1 MITVLANVLL
11 GTPAPLG
18 AFLMLYICCVTDI
31 PPSLSLVAEKTEAD
45 LMLKPPRNP
54 AKEYIVNVKLIS
66 GQAYFFMENLISV
79 DW

>member
-1 MITVLANVLL
+1 MINILANVLL
-11 GTPAPLG
+11 GT
-18 AFLMLYICCVTDI
+18 LMLYICCVTDI
-31 PPSLSLVAEKTEAD
+31 PPLQSLFAETPKVD
-45 LMLKPPRNP
+45 LMLKVPRNP